1 MGHIQRFDW
10 TWSRFNPRI
19 EQADLVALRIL
30 LLEITMNVR
39 SLAIAL
45 LVFTSAGFAAEPQ
58 DRKASTRAF
67 VEEKVAVWQKRLK
80 LDEWN
85 IAVMMV
91 RKDALK
97 PDTLGGIKW
106 DKKKRSATLWTL
118 DPADYTV
125 SDEDM
130 RKDLEFTVV
139 HELIH
144 LELSSLPK
152 SEASRRTEERAVNQ
166 LAEAL
171 LALQRGKN

>member
-1 MGHIQRFDW
+1 
-10 TWSRFNPRI
+10 
-19 EQADLVALRIL
+19 
-30 LLEITMNVR
+30 MNVR
-39 SLAIAL
+39 SLAVAV
-45 LVFTSAGFAAEPQ
+45 LVVMSNAFAAGET
-58 DRKASTRAF
+58 DRKESARAF
-67 VEEKVAVWQKRLK
+67 VEEKVSVWQKRLK

-85 IAVMMV
+85 IAIMMV

-97 PDTLGGIKW
+97 PDTLGGIRW
-106 DKKKRSATLWTL
+106 DKKKRTATLWTL

-171 LALQRGKN
+171 LALERGKN

>member
-1 MGHIQRFDW
+1 
-10 TWSRFNPRI
+10 
-19 EQADLVALRIL
+19 
-30 LLEITMNVR
+30 MNVR
-39 SLAIAL
+39 SLAIAV
-45 LVFTSAGFAAEPQ
+45 LVITSTAFAAGDV
-58 DRKASTRAF
+58 DRKDSARAF

-85 IAVMMV
+85 IAILMV

-97 PDTLGGIKW
+97 QDTLGGIRW
-106 DKKKRSATLWTL
+106 DKKKRTATLWTL

-144 LELSSLPK
+144 LELASLPK

-171 LALQRGKN
+171 LALERSKN